1 MRHWFSALGPWQQVP
16 INLSRLALTLRRFR
30 RNRSAFAGLLLLALL
45 GWVALFAPWLAPG
58 DINSQDLGAT
68 LLPPSATHWFG
79 TDELGRDLYRRVVHG
94 SRLTL
99 YIAVLTALIVAPIG
113 ILVGICAGYFGGL
126 FDRLA
131 MRVVD
136 LFLAFPGLI
145 LALAF
150 VAALGPGIGNSVLAI
165 AIASWPPIARLAR
178 AETLSLRQAD
188 YINVVRIQGGSHL
201 RVIVLHILPLCLP
214 SVIVRI
220 TLNMAAIILAAA
232 GLGFLGL
239 GAQPPSPEW
248 GAMLASGREYGLSSW
263 WVAAA
268 PGLAIL
274 LTSLAFNLFGDGLRD
289 VLDARH
295 V

>member
-1 MRHWFSALGPWQQVP
+1 MRDCFPALGPWRQVS
-16 INLSRLALTLRRFR
+16 IRLARFNHNLRRFR
-30 RNRSAFAGLLLLALL
+30 RNRSAFAGLVLLVLL
-45 GWVALFAPWLAPG
+45 GLVALFAPWLAPG
-58 DINSQDLGAT
+58 DINAQDLRAT
-68 LLPPSATHWFG
+68 LLAPSTTHWFG

-99 YIAVLTALIVAPIG
+99 YIAVLTALIVAPLG
-113 ILVGICAGYFGGL
+113 IFIGICAGYFGGL
-126 FDRLA
+126 IDRLA
-131 MRVVD
+131 MRVLDV
-136 LFLAFPGLI
+136 FLAFPGLI

-150 VAALGPGIGNSVLAI
+150 VAALGPGIGKSVLAI

-188 YINVVRIQGGSHL
+188 YINVVRLQGGSHL

-214 SVIVRI
+214 SVIVRV

-248 GAMLASGREYGLSSW
+248 GAMLASGREYGLGSW

-268 PGLAIL
+268 PGVAIL

-289 VLDARH
+289 ALDTRH